1 MLVYF
6 CEVYMS
12 KYSQFQVIA
21 FTYSNIAVEEIGLL
35 QIEEDQREV
44 RLTAVKEVL
53 GWDELIFLSTCNR
66 VEFLFCG
73 KPASTIEELT
83 LFFRTLYPNF
93 SPEKADQFVKST
105 AYFHGDNAMNHLLR
119 VASSIDS
126 MVVGERE
133 IITQVRNAFEQSREM
148 KLSGDFL
155 RLAIKQTIE
164 TAKKVYTETAIS
176 RKPVSVVSLAY
187 HRMRDLNIPL
197 EARIVIIGAGVTNT
211 NLSRFLKKHGYTN
224 FVVFNRTFSKAQKL
238 ADVLHGKALPFASL
252 SEYRE
257 GFDVLI
263 SCTGTDTHLVTPEIY
278 RSLLHNETDKKL
290 VIDIAIPQD
299 LHPTVLKDH
308 DVFHISVSS
317 LQKISE
323 KNLKERSSEICHV
336 EELIDFSMLQFE
348 RLNKERN
355 VELAMRAVPQ
365 KVKDIKSMAMNEVF
379 KDEIANLDVN
389 SKEVLE
395 KIMGYMEKKYMSMP
409 MKMAKEILL
418 KSD

>member
-1 MLVYF
+1 
-6 CEVYMS
+6 MS
-12 KYSQFQVIA
+12 RYSKFQVIA
-21 FTYSNIAVEEIGLL
+21 FTHSNIDVAEIGLL
-35 QIEEDQREV
+35 HIEEEHREA
-44 RLTAVKEVL
+44 RLTEIKAVL

-73 KPASTIEELT
+73 NPTKSAEELT
-83 LFFRTLYPNF
+83 TFFTTLYPELSN
-93 SPEKADQFVKST
+93 EKVDEFVQAA
-105 AYFHGDNAMNHLLR
+105 AYFEGENAMDHLLR

-133 IITQVRNAFEQSREM
+133 IITQVRNAFESSRAM
-148 KLSGDFL
+148 NLSGDFL

-164 TAKKVYTETAIS
+164 TAKKVYTETSIS

-197 EARIVIIGAGVTNT
+197 DARIVIIGAGVTNT
-211 NLSRFLKKHGYTN
+211 NLSRFLRKHGYTN
-224 FVVFNRTFSKAQKL
+224 FTVFNRTFSKAQKL
-238 ADVLHGKALPFASL
+238 ANDLHGKALPFATL
-252 SEYRE
+252 TDYKE

-278 RSLLHNETDKKL
+278 RSLLQNETDKKL

-317 LQKISE
+317 LQKVSQQ
-323 KNLKERSSEICHV
+323 NLKERSSEIIHV
-336 EELIDFSMLQFE
+336 EEIIEFSMLQFE
-348 RLNKERN
+348 NLNKERN

-379 KDEIANLDVN
+379 KDEIAGLDGN

-418 KSD
+418 KSN

>member
-1 MLVYF
+1 
-6 CEVYMS
+6 MS
-12 KYSQFQVIA
+12 RYSKFQVIA
-21 FTYSNIAVEEIGLL
+21 FTHSNIDVAEIGLL
-35 QIEEDQREV
+35 HIEEEHREA
-44 RLTAVKEVL
+44 RLTEIKAVL

-73 KPASTIEELT
+73 NPTKSAEELT
-83 LFFRTLYPNF
+83 TFFTTLYPELSN
-93 SPEKADQFVKST
+93 EKVDEFVQAA
-105 AYFHGDNAMNHLLR
+105 AYFEGENAMDHLLR

-133 IITQVRNAFEQSREM
+133 IITQVRNAFESSRAM
-148 KLSGDFL
+148 NLSGDFL

-164 TAKKVYTETAIS
+164 TAKKVYTETSIS

-197 EARIVIIGAGVTNT
+197 DARIVIIGAGVTNT
-211 NLSRFLKKHGYTN
+211 NLSRFLRKHGYTN
-224 FVVFNRTFSKAQKL
+224 FTVFNRTFSKAQKL
-238 ADVLHGKALPFASL
+238 ANDLHGKALPFATL
-252 SEYRE
+252 TDYKE

-278 RSLLHNETDKKL
+278 RSLLQNETDKKL

-317 LQKISE
+317 LQKVSQQ
-323 KNLKERSSEICHV
+323 NLKERSSEIIHV
-336 EELIDFSMLQFE
+336 EEIIEFSMLQFE
-348 RLNKERN
+348 NLNKERN

-365 KVKDIKSMAMNEVF
+365 KEKDIKSMAMNEVF
-379 KDEIANLDVN
+379 KDEIAGLDGN

-418 KSD
+418 KSN

>member
-1 MLVYF
+1 MYF
-6 CEVYMS
+6 CERDMS
-12 KYSQFQVIA
+12 RYAQFQVIA
-21 FTYSNIAVEEIGLL
+21 FTHSNIAVDEIGLL
-35 QIEEDQREV
+35 QIEEEQRKE
-44 RLTAVKEVL
+44 RLTAIKEVF

-73 KPASTIEELT
+73 KSTSSPEELT
-83 LFFRTLYPNF
+83 KFFHTLYPNLTSEKVEQF
-93 SPEKADQFVKST
+93 VQSAAYFQGEKAMD
-105 AYFHGDNAMNHLLR
+105 HLLR

-133 IITQVRNAFEQSREM
+133 IITQVRNSFEQSRAM
-148 KLSGDFL
+148 NLSGDFL

-164 TAKKVYTETAIS
+164 TAKKVYTETSIS

-197 EARIVIIGAGVTNT
+197 DARIVIIGAGVTNT
-211 NLSRFLKKHGYTN
+211 NLSRFLKKHGYSN

-238 ADVLHGKALPFASL
+238 ADDLHGSALPFASL
-252 SEYRE
+252 TDYKD

-278 RSLLHNETDKKL
+278 RSLLQNETDKKL

-323 KNLKERSSEICHV
+323 KNLKERSSEITHV
-336 EELIDFSMLQFE
+336 EEIIEFSMLQFE

-355 VELAMRAVPQ
+355 VELAMRSVPQ
-365 KVKDIKSMAMNEVF
+365 KVKDIKSIAMNEVF
-379 KDEIANLDVN
+379 KDEIAGLDGN

-418 KSD
+418 KSN

>member
-1 MLVYF
+1 
-6 CEVYMS
+6 MS
-12 KYSQFQVIA
+12 RYNQFQVIA
-21 FTYSNIAVEEIGLL
+21 FTHSNIDVAEIGLL
-35 QIEEDQREV
+35 QIEEEQREA
-44 RLTAVKEVL
+44 RLTAIKEIL

-73 KPASTIEELT
+73 PATQTPEQLN
-83 LFFRTLYPNF
+83 LFFRSLYPNL
-93 SPEKADQFVKST
+93 SEDKIEQFVQSA
-105 AYFHGDNAMNHLLR
+105 AYYEGQRAMDHLLR

-133 IITQVRNAFEQSREM
+133 IITQVRNSFEQSRKM
-148 KLSGDFL
+148 NLSGDFL

-164 TAKKVYTETAIS
+164 TAKKVYTETSIS

-211 NLSRFLKKHGYTN
+211 NLSRFLRKHGYSN

-238 ADVLHGKALPFASL
+238 ASDLKGTALPFASL
-252 SEYRE
+252 SDYRE

-278 RSLLHNETDKKL
+278 RSLLCGETDRKL

-308 DVFHISVSS
+308 NVFHISVSS

-323 KNLKERSSEICHV
+323 ENLRERSTEISHV
-336 EELIDFSMLQFE
+336 EEIIEFSLLQFE
-348 RLNKERN
+348 QLNKERN
-355 VELAMRAVPQ
+355 VELAMRSVPQ
-365 KVKDIKSMAMNEVF
+365 KVKDIKSIAMNEVF
-379 KDEIANLDVN
+379 KDEIASLDGN

-418 KSD
+418 KSN

>member
-1 MLVYF
+1 
-6 CEVYMS
+6 MS
-12 KYSQFQVIA
+12 NYSRFQVIA
-21 FTYSNIAVEEIGLL
+21 FTHSNIDVAEIGLL
-35 QIEEDQREV
+35 HIEEEQREA
-44 RLTAVKEVL
+44 RLTEIKTFFN
-53 GWDELIFLSTCNR
+53 WDELIFLSTCNR

-73 KPASTIEELT
+73 ESMRSTEELT
-83 LFFRTLYPNF
+83 QFFHTLYPNL
-93 SPEKADQFVKST
+93 SLEKVDQFVQT
-105 AYFHGDNAMNHLLR
+105 ASYFEGQKAMDHLLR

-133 IITQVRNAFEQSREM
+133 IITQVRNAFDQSRAM

-164 TAKKVYTETAIS
+164 TAKKVYTETSIS

-197 EARIVIIGAGVTNT
+197 DARIVIIGAGVTNT

-224 FVVFNRTFSKAQKL
+224 FTVFNRTFLKAQKL
-238 ADVLHGKALPFASL
+238 ANHLHGEALPFTTL
-252 SEYRE
+252 SNYKD

-263 SCTGTDTHLVTPEIY
+263 SCTGTETHLITPEIY
-278 RSLLHNETDKKL
+278 RSLLQNETDKKL

-299 LHPTVLKDH
+299 LHPTVLKNH

-323 KNLKERSSEICHV
+323 KNLKERSSEISHV
-336 EELIDFSMLQFE
+336 EEIIEFSMLQFE
-348 RLNKERN
+348 KLNKERN

-365 KVKDIKSMAMNEVF
+365 KVKDIKSIAMNEVF
-379 KDEIANLDVN
+379 KDEIAGLDGN

-418 KSD
+418 KSN

>member
-1 MLVYF
+1 MPQYICNRV
-6 CEVYMS
+6 MS
-12 KYSQFQVIA
+12 RYSKFQVIA
-21 FTYSNIAVEEIGLL
+21 FTHSNIDVAEIGLL
-35 QIEEDQREV
+35 QIEEEQREA
-44 RLTAVKEVL
+44 RLTEIKETL

-73 KPASTIEELT
+73 EPTKSIAELT
-83 LFFRTLYPNF
+83 KFFKTLYPTLSVEKVDNF
-93 SPEKADQFVKST
+93 VQAA
-105 AYFHGDNAMNHLLR
+105 AYFEGKNAMDHLLR

-133 IITQVRNAFEQSREM
+133 IITQVRNSFEQSRAM
-148 KLSGDFL
+148 NLSGDFL

-164 TAKKVYTETAIS
+164 TAKKVYTETSIS

-197 EARIVIIGAGVTNT
+197 DARIVIIGAGVTNT
-211 NLSRFLKKHGYTN
+211 NLSRFLRKHGYTN
-224 FVVFNRTFSKAQKL
+224 FAVFNRTFSKAQKL
-238 ADVLHGKALPFASL
+238 ANDLHGKALPFTTL
-252 SEYRE
+252 SDYKE

-278 RSLLHNETDKKL
+278 KSLLQNETDKKL

-317 LQKISE
+317 LQKVSE
-323 KNLKERSSEICHV
+323 QNLKERSSEIIHV
-336 EELIDFSMLQFE
+336 EEIIEYSMLQFE
-348 RLNKERN
+348 NLNKERN

-365 KVKDIKSMAMNEVF
+365 KVKDIKSIAMNEVF
-379 KDEIANLDVN
+379 KDEIAGLDGN

-418 KSD
+418 KSN

>member
-1 MLVYF
+1 
-6 CEVYMS
+6 MS
-12 KYSQFQVIA
+12 RYSQFQVIA
-21 FTYSNIAVEEIGLL
+21 FTHSNIDVSEIGLL
-35 QIEEDQREV
+35 HIEEEHREE
-44 RLTAVKEVL
+44 RLTAIKAL
-53 GWDELIFLSTCNR
+53 MGWEELIFLSTCNR
-66 VEFLFCG
+66 VEFLFSG
-73 KPASTIEELT
+73 KSTQTAAELT
-83 LFFRTLYPNF
+83 ELFQNLYPTF
-93 SPEKADQFVKST
+93 SADQVEKFVQSA
-105 AYFHGDNAMNHLLR
+105 AYFEGKKAMDHLLR

-133 IITQVRNAFEQSREM
+133 IITQVRNAFEQSRKM
-148 KLSGDFL
+148 NLSGDFL

-164 TAKKVYTETAIS
+164 TAKKVYTETSIS

-197 EARIVIIGAGVTNT
+197 DARIIIIGAGVTNT

-238 ADVLHGKALPFASL
+238 ADDLHGKALAFNTL
-252 SEYRE
+252 TDHKD

-278 RSLLHNETDKKL
+278 RSLLQGETDKKL

-299 LHPTVLKDH
+299 LHPTVLIDH
-308 DVFHISVSS
+308 NVFHISVSS

-323 KNLKERSSEICHV
+323 ANLKERSSEISHV
-336 EELIDFSMLQFE
+336 EEIIDFSLLEFE
-348 RLNKERN
+348 HLNRERN

-365 KVKDIKSMAMNEVF
+365 QVKNIKSTAMNEVF
-379 KDEIANLDVN
+379 KDEIAGLDEN

-409 MKMAKEILL
+409 MIMAKEILL
-418 KSD
+418 KSN

>member
-1 MLVYF
+1 
-6 CEVYMS
+6 MS
-12 KYSQFQVIA
+12 RYSKFQVIA
-21 FTYSNIAVEEIGLL
+21 FTHSNIDLAAIGLL
-35 QIEEDQREV
+35 QIEEEQREM
-44 RLTAVKEVL
+44 RLTEIKARFA
-53 GWDELIFLSTCNR
+53 WDELIFLSTCNR

-73 KPASTIEELT
+73 KPMNSNKDLT
-83 LFFRTLYPNF
+83 TFFTTLYP
-93 SPEKADQFVKST
+93 SLTLKKVTEFVQSA
-105 AYFHGDNAMNHLLR
+105 AYFEGKNAMDHLLR

-133 IITQVRNAFEQSREM
+133 IITQVRNAFEQSRAM
-148 KLSGDFL
+148 NLCGDFL

-164 TAKKVYTETAIS
+164 TAKKVYTETSIS

-197 EARIVIIGAGVTNT
+197 NARIVIIGAGITNT

-224 FVVFNRTFSKAQKL
+224 FSVFNRTFSKAQKL
-238 ADVLHGKALPFASL
+238 AQDLHGRAFPFGTL
-252 SEYRE
+252 TEYQE

-278 RSLLHNETDKKL
+278 KSLLQNETDKKL

-299 LHPTVLKDH
+299 LHPTVLKNH

-323 KNLKERSSEICHV
+323 QNLKERSSEITHV
-336 EELIDFSMLQFE
+336 EEIIEFSLLQFE
-348 RLNKERN
+348 NLNKERN

-365 KVKDIKSMAMNEVF
+365 KVKEIKSIAMNQVF
-379 KDEIANLDVN
+379 KDEIASLDGN

-395 KIMGYMEKKYMSMP
+395 KIISYMEKKYMSVP
-409 MKMAKEILL
+409 MVMAKEILL
-418 KSD
+418 KSN